1 MNTSTL
7 LTAPRLLTA
16 SALLTKPALLTASD
30 LLTASGL
37 FAAAG
42 PVSEPESLPVIPAQP
57 NLPDYGFG
65 FLALFESYT
74 RASYLAAFGVQ
85 APNWDATQ
93 APKAWFDTSGT
104 SPSTY
109 LAPNLLAASGS
120 SAVQPLTV
128 IDAVTGQPRALTLE
142 EAAAVNIPGLISYPP
157 YVIAPSDA
165 IQPSTGAILNP
176 TYLSTFAQ
184 AVQLAIAWGVPATF
198 GVPGAT
204 IVDMDPGGDQA
215 YVYPATEARRWY
227 GVIFNGLP
235 LTVGTEL
242 AQMNSQGVGYPGQWN
257 LAAAVGPTF
266 EFSAALPDGISTGVA
281 PAGSAIPCPIRALL
295 PTEYFEQVLG
305 GSEILNTNLIQPPSA
320 TGGTVTVGDFTS
332 ADRATLASM
341 QAQIAAIA
349 KAIGITP

>member
-1 MNTSTL
+1 MNTST
-7 LTAPRLLTA
+7 TNTPGINAVPGFQA
-16 SALLTKPALLTASD
+16 AL
-30 LLTASGL
+30 GL
-37 FAAAG
+37 RAAAG
-42 PVSEPESLPVIPAQP
+42 LGTAPGSLTSPESQPTIPAQP

-65 FLALFESYT
+65 SLALFASYT

-85 APNWDATQ
+85 APNWDPTK
-93 APKAWFDTSGT
+93 APKAWFDSSGT
-104 SPSTY
+104 SPDTY

-120 SAVQPLTV
+120 SAEQPLTV
-128 IDAVTGQPRALTLE
+128 TDATTGQPRPLTLE

-157 YVIAPSDA
+157 YVIEPSDA
-165 IQPSTGAILNP
+165 IQQSTGAILNP

-198 GVPGAT
+198 GIASAT
-204 IVDMDPGGDQA
+204 IVDMDPGGNQA
-215 YVYPATEARRWY
+215 YVYPLSEARRWY
-227 GVIFNGLP
+227 GILYNGLP

-242 AQMNSQGVGYPGQWN
+242 AQMNSEGVGYPGQWN
-257 LAAAVGPTF
+257 LSAPEGPTF

-281 PAGSAIPCPIRALL
+281 PAGSAIPCPVRPLL

-332 ADRATLASM
+332 ADRATLAAM
-341 QAQIAAIA
+341 QVQISAIA
-349 KAIGITP
+349 KAMGIAS

>member
-1 MNTSTL
+1 MNTATL
-7 LTAPRLLTA
+7 RTTPGSLAAPGSHPT
-16 SALLTKPALLTASD
+16 
-30 LLTASGL
+30 
-37 FAAAG
+37 
-42 PVSEPESLPVIPAQP
+42 VPAQP

-65 FLALFESYT
+65 FLALFTSYT
-74 RASYLAAFGVQ
+74 RASYLAAFGLQ
-85 APNWDATQ
+85 APNWDATK

-109 LAPNLLAASGS
+109 LAPNLSAASGS
-120 SAVQPLTV
+120 SGEQPLTV
-128 IDAVTGQPRALTLE
+128 IDAATGQPRPLTPE
-142 EAAAVNIPGLISYPP
+142 EAAAVNIPGLISYPQH
-157 YVIAPSDA
+157 VIAPSEA
-165 IQPSTGAILNP
+165 VQQGTGAILNP

-184 AVQLAIAWGVPATF
+184 AVELAIAWGVPPTF
-198 GVPGAT
+198 GVSDGT

-215 YVYPATEARRWY
+215 YVYPPSEARRWY
-227 GVIFNGLP
+227 GIVYKGLP

-257 LAAAVGPTF
+257 LSAPVGPTF
-266 EFSAALPDGISTGVA
+266 EFTRALPDGISTGVA
-281 PAGSAIPCPIRALL
+281 AAGSAIPCPVRPLL

-332 ADRATLASM
+332 ADRATLGAM

-349 KAIGITP
+349 KAMGIAI